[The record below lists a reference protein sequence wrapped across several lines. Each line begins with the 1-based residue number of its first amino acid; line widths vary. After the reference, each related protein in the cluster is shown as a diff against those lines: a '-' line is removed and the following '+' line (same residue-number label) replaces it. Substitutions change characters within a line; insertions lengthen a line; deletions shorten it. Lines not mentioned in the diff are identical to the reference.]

1 MKWQAARLQYLTEV
15 VKPRIPKSSRPF
27 YEGLNGLKE
36 ECLKLCKNA
45 NEIAFVTKK
54 KSIAQLEKWLKAD
67 SRTRG
72 TFRSCI
78 LILRLSYLYS

>member
-1 MKWQAARLQYLTEV
+1 VCDGEFLKWQAARLQYLTEE
-15 VKPRIPKSSRPF
+15 VKPRIPTSSRPF
-27 YEGLNGLKE
+27 YEGLIGLKA

-45 NEIAFVTKK
+45 KDIAFVMKK

-72 TFRSCI
+72 TF
-78 LILRLSYLYS
+78 